1 MLWNHYVFRKGNGVY
16 ELWDQLFDKKDVD
29 LLYIS
34 GRGFDVRAQKSMS
47 EFVKSLKE
55 SEQSVVNAELVL
67 LGFPDYK
74 LDRDIAELTDENAQI
89 LSEIFSEIGGSE
101 TILISSSVN
110 GEDDVSANIA
120 LSSGI
125 KKVLDKIGTQTDIV
139 LDISSLPRVVYLA
152 LLTNLLNK
160 LVPDKKGERS
170 GRPPLEANGINF
182 QVLVAE
188 DAKLDGNIRAEDPSN
203 DLVLIPGF
211 TGALHLESVSDW
223 PTVWF
228 PILGENREGQ
238 LQKIMSLVEI
248 PDSAEICPVLPH
260 PSKNPRR
267 ADDLLVEFSRPLF
280 ESRRT
285 PVTNILH
292 VNEANPFEVYRQ
304 LRGAMER
311 YVKSMRILGGCSLI
325 VTPLGSKLITIGAG
339 LACFEMRPMDSNAD
353 YGVAIPYAESK
364 RYTANV
370 TELQASK
377 PELSVLLLTGDAY
390 KQ

>member
-1 MLWNHYVFRKGNGVY
+1 MLWNHYVFREGNGVY
-16 ELWDQLFDKKDVD
+16 ELWDQLFTEKSVD

-34 GRGFDVRAQKSMS
+34 GKGFDVRAQSS
-47 EFVKSLKE
+47 LNHFVDNLKE
-55 SEQSVVNAELVL
+55 SNQSIVNAELVL

-74 LDRDIAELTDENAQI
+74 LDPELAALTEENAEA
-89 LSEIFSEIGGSE
+89 LKKIFSGVGKTD
-101 TILISSSVN
+101 TIEISSTVN
-110 GEDDVSANIA
+110 GEDDVSASVA

-125 KKVLDKIGTQTDIV
+125 RQVLAKIKNQTDII
-139 LDISSLPRVVYLA
+139 LDVSSLPRVVYLA

-160 LVPDKKGERS
+160 LVSKKSNSEIQKS
-170 GRPPLEANGINF
+170 PLEANGINF

-188 DAKLDGNIRAEDPSN
+188 DPELDGKIKAEDPSN

-211 TGALHLESVSDW
+211 TGALHLEGSNDW

-228 PILGENREGQ
+228 PILGENRGGQ

-248 PDSAEICPVLPH
+248 PASAEVCPVLPH

-267 ADDLLVEFSRPLF
+267 ADDLLIEFREPLF
-280 ESRRT
+280 ESRQT
-285 PVTNILH
+285 PTTNILH

-304 LRGAMER
+304 LLGAMDR

-339 LACFEMRPMDSNAD
+339 LACFEMRPIESNAD
-353 YGVAIPYAESK
+353 YAVAIPYAESK
-364 RYTANV
+364 RYA
-370 TELQASK
+370 ASK
-377 PELSVLLLTGDAY
+377 TDLQSSIPRLSVLLLTGDAY
-390 KQ
+390 KP